1 MPGQFLVPQF
11 IEVETRIIGP
21 ITTRQFFIMLIDGM
35 ICFIWYKLFYF
46 NTFVVVT
53 VLQTTV
59 FGIVAFAKINGQPF
73 HLFFLN
79 LLQTFKHPRLRV
91 WTKELVVKVV
101 EPEPE
106 EAVKRPPAKPALPTS
121 RLSSLSLVVDTGG
134 AYNPSGESTS

>member
-21 ITTRQFFIMLIDGM
+21 VTTRQFFIMLIDGM

-59 FGIVAFAKINGQPF
+59 FGIVAFAKINGQSF

-79 LLQTFKHPRLRV
+79 LLQTLKRPRLRV
-91 WTKELVVKVV
+91 WAKEVIAKIV
-101 EPEPE
+101 EPEKE
-106 EAVKRPPAKPALPTS
+106 EAVRRPPRKAALPAS
-121 RLSSLSLVVDTGG
+121 RLSSLSLMVDTGG
-134 AYNPSGESTS
+134 AYNPQSEQ